1 MDGIY
6 QNIEE
11 YNLNNK
17 SKILIVFYDMVT
29 DMLTNKRLNTL
40 ATEPFIRDCKLNISL
55 VFNAQSYF
63 AVPKNIRLIC
73 THSFIM
79 KIRKER

>member
-6 QNIEE
+6 QSIEE

-17 SKILIVFYDMVT
+17 SKILIVFYDMVA

-40 ATEPFIRDCKLNISL
+40 PTEQFIRD
-55 VFNAQSYF
+55 
-63 AVPKNIRLIC
+63 
-73 THSFIM
+73 
-79 KIRKER
+79 

>member
-1 MDGIY
+1 
-6 QNIEE
+6 
-11 YNLNNK
+11 
-17 SKILIVFYDMVT
+17 MVA

-40 ATEPFIRDCKLNISL
+40 ATEQFIRDWKLNISL

-63 AVPKNIRLIC
+63 AVPKNIRLIF